1 MVRPL
6 GATEIAQ
13 ENWQRRELLR
23 NCHCAHDSSE
33 EPNPEEP
40 ISDRLCVLI
49 TVLGAPLLAQNSGL
63 ANAVDT
69 TVNLFRV
76 HYAGADSHVH
86 EFYVA
91 GNGWHDFDLT
101 MAARRP
107 TVAAGSPL
115 ANAVDTT
122 VDLFRVHYVEPTP
135 TCTSSMWTM
144 ADGRTS
150 ILRRRRAAPQ
160 SRPALSLANAMDTTA
175 DLFRVHYVGVDSHV
189 HEFYV
194 NGEGWHEFDITMAA
208 GGPAVAAGSALANA
222 MDTTQNLFRVN
233 YVGAD
238 SHVMNSMSMAMDGT
252 TLI

>member
-1 MVRPL
+1 LVRTVSSCRLPPVGSEVVRPL

-160 SRPALSLANAMDTTA
+160 SRPALRSPMRWTRRQT
-175 DLFRVHYVGVDSHV
+175 YS
-189 HEFYV
+189 EF
-194 NGEGWHEFDITMAA
+194 TMW
-208 GGPAVAAGSALANA
+208 VW
-222 MDTTQNLFRVN
+222 TRT
-233 YVGAD
+233 
-238 SHVMNSMSMAMDGT
+238 SMSSM
-252 TLI
+252 